1 MLLELFL
8 ESSFILEDDSEE
20 VKLTKKQIQELA
32 KEWAFLE
39 KQAAVMNI
47 ITKKIS
53 SRVDQIQSQLLPVV
67 KKEEAKSMTVKHAM
81 IEYTTRKSTS
91 VKYQK
96 AFERALEVVN
106 DEQKKFLEEYKETV
120 TTRGIIENVKL
131 VDPKLA
137 QLLNELQTLDITS
150 LIELLPRVKNLN
162 EWAQRSVADVQQEIS
177 DLMKQALTADRS
189 TMSDINTRLGQL
201 QKEKRLAL
209 DREYEEKKL
218 KEAAV
223 TDKVKAAVTK
233 LVELFMVGIKSL
245 TRTQKSSI
253 IAVDR
258 LEEAASAE

>member
-1 MLLELFL
+1 MLLKLYL
-8 ESSFILEDDSEE
+8 ESSFILEEDDEE

-39 KQAAVMNI
+39 RQAAVMNI
-47 ITKKIS
+47 ITKKIA

-81 IEYTTRKSTS
+81 LEYTTRKTTS

-96 AFERALEVVN
+96 AFERALELVN

-120 TTRGIIENVKL
+120 TTRGVIENVKL

-137 QLLNELQTLDITS
+137 QVLNELQTLDITS
-150 LIELLPRVKNLN
+150 LIELLPRVKNI
-162 EWAQRSVADVQQEIS
+162 EESVGRSVAEIQQEIS
-177 DLMKQALTADRS
+177 SLMQKALTADRKF
-189 TMSDINTRLGQL
+189 MPEINTRLGQL
-201 QKEKRLAL
+201 QKEKRIAL
-209 DREYEEKKL
+209 DREFEEKKL
-218 KEAAV
+218 KEASA
-223 TDKVKAAVTK
+223 TDRVKGAISK
-233 LVELFMVGIKSL
+233 LVEIFLAKLKSL

-253 IAVDR
+253 MAVDQ